1 MQTTTYS
8 DPELGAMVAE
18 HGAGWGPRVALFVVT
33 ALLAGVFAVAGF
45 AGDEMLLGVISV
57 VVGVALMVLTHVL
70 LSKVRLRLF
79 EHGVE
84 HRGPFTTRRIAWN
97 NLESY
102 TLQIIDTNA
111 AVAGGV

>member
-70 LSKVRLRLF
+70 LSKVRLNC
-79 EHGVE
+79 
-84 HRGPFTTRRIAWN
+84 A
-97 NLESY
+97 
-102 TLQIIDTNA
+102 A
-111 AVAGGV
+111 AVLPFPIASVASPAAMSAVTNP